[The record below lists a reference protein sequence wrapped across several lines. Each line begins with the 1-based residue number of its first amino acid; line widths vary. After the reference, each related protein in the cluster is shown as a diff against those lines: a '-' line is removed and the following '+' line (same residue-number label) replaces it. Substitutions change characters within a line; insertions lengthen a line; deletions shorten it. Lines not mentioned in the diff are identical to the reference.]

1 MENELNKK
9 RGLIFILVIG
19 TITVFIG
26 LVWLITKFI
35 PMDQLRFSS
44 PSLTP
49 SVVRVEM
56 NCTYPITYWMEH
68 PELYP
73 IQIVIGSKIYQA
85 NDIREALMQSGQ
97 NPIAQLQAQLVG
109 AFLNISSG
117 ADQRLLES
125 TIFQAYNWLVLH
137 PDGSQVSGNDL
148 EIGARFYSMLQ
159 AYNLGLAGVPPCEG
173 GFLFVYTETPTPS
186 VTATF
191 VVTLPYSQ
199 TITATASET
208 ASPTYPI
215 VTPIYTY
222 AVPTQTR
229 IATTQPP
236 GGQVPTETRKPN
248 PSPTRTAEPPTP
260 TRTPIPSTPTFTPPP
275 QPTSTYTPP
284 PQPTPTT

>member
-1 MENELNKK
+1 MENEIVKK
-9 RGLIFILVIG
+9 RGLIFVLVIG

-26 LVWLITKFI
+26 LVWLIIKFI
-35 PMDQLRFSS
+35 PIDQLRFSS

-49 SVVRVEM
+49 SAARVEM

-109 AFLNISSG
+109 VFLNISSG
-117 ADQRLLES
+117 ADQSLLES

-148 EIGARFYSMLQ
+148 ELGSRFFSMLE
-159 AYNLGLAGVPPCEG
+159 AYNLGLAGVPACG
-173 GFLFVYTETPTPS
+173 SGFTFALTETPSPS
-186 VTATF
+186 VTP
-191 VVTLPYSQ
+191 TLLLPLTPSQ
-199 TITATASET
+199 TLTATPSET

-222 AVPTQTR
+222 GVPTQTR

-236 GGQVPTETRKPN
+236 GGQAPTATHKPN
-248 PSPTRTAEPPTP
+248 PSPTRTAEAPTP

-275 QPTSTYTPP
+275 QPTSTFTPP

>member
-1 MENELNKK
+1 MENEINKK

-26 LVWLITKFI
+26 LVWLITKYI

-49 SVVRVEM
+49 SAVRVEM

-73 IQIVIGSKIYQA
+73 IQVVIGSKIYQA

-109 AFLNISSG
+109 VFLNISSG
-117 ADQRLLES
+117 ADQRQLEA
-125 TIFQAYNWLVLH
+125 TIFQAYHWLVLH

-148 EIGARFYSMLQ
+148 EIGARFFSLLE
-159 AYNLGLAGVPPCEG
+159 AYNLGLTGVPPCEG

-186 VTATF
+186 VTATI

-248 PSPTRTAEPPTP
+248 PTP
-260 TRTPIPSTPTFTPPP
+260 TRTSPPAATPTFTQPPP
-275 QPTSTYTPP
+275 PSATYTLPPLPTATYTLPP
-284 PQPTPTT
+284 PP